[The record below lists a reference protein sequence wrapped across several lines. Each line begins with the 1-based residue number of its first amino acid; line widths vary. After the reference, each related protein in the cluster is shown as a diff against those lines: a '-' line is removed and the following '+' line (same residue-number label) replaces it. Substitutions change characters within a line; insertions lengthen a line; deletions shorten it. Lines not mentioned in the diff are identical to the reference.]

1 MHKVGDTVFK
11 ANGNGYDKGVVV
23 RITQGKCL
31 VNFGSFTATVNGKN
45 LYTQKQIRRRSVV
58 R

>member
-1 MHKVGDTVFK
+1 MHKVGDTVFR

-31 VNFGSFTATVNGKN
+31 VNFGTFTATVNGKN
-45 LYTQKQIRRRSVV
+45 LHTQKGIRRRSVK
-58 R
+58 